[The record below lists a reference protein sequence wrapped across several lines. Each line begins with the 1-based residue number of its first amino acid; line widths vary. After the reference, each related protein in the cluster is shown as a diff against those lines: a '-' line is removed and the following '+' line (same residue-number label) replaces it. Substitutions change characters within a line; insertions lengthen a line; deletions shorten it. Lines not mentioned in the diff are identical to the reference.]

1 VGNKM
6 KLTKGERRF
15 LMTLMTVAQKMLNVS
30 SVQTG
35 QVGSRPRKRRS
46 GADVA
51 LLRKEVRA
59 ALKRKVPVKEIADK
73 LGVTPAYI
81 YQLRDNHT

>member
-1 VGNKM
+1 M

-15 LMTLMTVAQKMLNVS
+15 LMTLMTVTQKMLDVS
-30 SVQTG
+30 SAPSG
-35 QVGSRPRKRRS
+35 RVGSRPRKRRS

-51 LLRKEVRA
+51 LLKKEVRA
-59 ALKRKVPVKEIADK
+59 ALKRKVPVKEIANK

-81 YQLRDNHT
+81 YQLRDNYT

>member
-1 VGNKM
+1 M

-15 LMTLMTVAQKMLNVS
+15 LMTLMTVTQKMLEVS
-30 SVQTG
+30 SASSG
-35 QVGSRPRKRRS
+35 RVGSKPRKRRS

-51 LLRKEVRA
+51 LLKKEVRA
-59 ALKRKVPVKEIADK
+59 ALKRRVPVKEIADK

-81 YQLRDNHT
+81 YQLRDYT